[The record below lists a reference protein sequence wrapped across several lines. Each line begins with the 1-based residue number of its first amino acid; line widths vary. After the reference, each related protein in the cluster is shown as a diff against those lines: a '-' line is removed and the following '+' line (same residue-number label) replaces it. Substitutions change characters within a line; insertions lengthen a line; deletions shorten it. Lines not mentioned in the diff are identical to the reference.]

1 MTTNLRSTAIFLFV
15 LYSRGSFRPVTSL
28 DVAEL
33 DLSRQS
39 SEEPGRSG
47 RSLASAGD
55 VAYASLTPTRSP
67 VFHGPPV
74 ASADDPVSAFSN
86 TFGYLAAGAL
96 GAAVGAGA
104 CYMLAKH
111 KEEQQE
117 QSNQKR
123 YGRMHNSSNHDE

>member
-1 MTTNLRSTAIFLFV
+1 M
-15 LYSRGSFRPVTSL
+15 
-28 DVAEL
+28 
-33 DLSRQS
+33 SRQS

-55 VAYASLTPTRSP
+55 VACVSRTPTRNP
-67 VFHGPPV
+67 VFHRSPEESPN
-74 ASADDPVSAFSN
+74 DPVSALSN

-111 KEEQQE
+111 KEEQKE
-117 QSNQKR
+117 QSSKNG
-123 YGRMHNSSNHDE
+123 YGRMQNSSSHDE